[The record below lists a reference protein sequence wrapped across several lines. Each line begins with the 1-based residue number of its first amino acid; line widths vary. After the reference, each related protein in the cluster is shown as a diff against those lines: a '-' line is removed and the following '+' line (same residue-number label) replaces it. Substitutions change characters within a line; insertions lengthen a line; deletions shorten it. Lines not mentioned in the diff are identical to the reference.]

1 MKKSYSKPETEVRK
15 IFFGQSLLAGSP
27 GVRTTTGKA
36 DDSEVLSRDDG
47 YYGYY
52 GYYGYGGFRHRS
64 VWDD

>member
-1 MKKSYSKPETEVRK
+1 MKKSYSKPETEMRK
-15 IFFGQSLLAGSP
+15 IFFGQSLMAGSP
-27 GVRTTTGKA
+27 GVKTTNVKA

-52 GYYGYGGFRHRS
+52 GYGGFRHRS